1 VSREAEPAK
10 ALHTRATTVAR
21 SATLPLVLSVAA
33 GVLTALL
40 GVSIGLGVI
49 ATLLVGVVA
58 LQIQILV
65 TIERTDIEA
74 QIALRALAPVTA
86 ASNLDAAT
94 GDYLVELAE
103 AQVEFLTRSQA
114 LPPVFDL
121 ELEHQRDVLL
131 EHYEESAQGKVRVN
145 LRASP
150 VLRET
155 QGVSSVKS
163 KLLAT
168 SVVPALTYWDTPT
181 GLAYLRQQEGMLEA
195 EVSIKRVFIQHKED
209 LAELARVIDTH
220 LQWRERYGPDRLDVR
235 VALIDDTLDSDLVV
249 DFAIVDDSTVIRL
262 ETQRGIEQPTAV
274 VWEAARTAV
283 DQADRR
289 FERLW
294 SGGFDPASLDLF
306 DRPT

>member
-1 VSREAEPAK
+1 
-10 ALHTRATTVAR
+10 
-21 SATLPLVLSVAA
+21 LPLILGVAA

-40 GVSIGLGVI
+40 NVSIGLGVI
-49 ATLLVGVVA
+49 ATLLVGVLA

-65 TIERTDIEA
+65 TIERSDIEA
-74 QIALRALAPVTA
+74 QLALRALAPVST

-94 GDYLVELAE
+94 GEYLLKLAE
-103 AQVEFLTRSQA
+103 AQVEFLTRSES

-131 EHYEESAQGKVRVN
+131 QHYKESAQGKIRVN

-155 QGVSSVKS
+155 EGVSSVKGT
-163 KLLAT
+163 LLAT

-181 GLAYLRQQEGMLEA
+181 GLAYLRQQEGMLDDDI
-195 EVSIKRVFIQHKED
+195 SIKRVFIQHEED
-209 LAELARVIDTH
+209 LAELTRVIDTH
-220 LQWRERYGPDRLDVR
+220 MQWRERYGPELLDVR
-235 VALIDDTLDSDLVV
+235 VTLIEEALDSDLVV
-249 DFAIVDDSTVIRL
+249 DFAIVDGTTVICL

-274 VWEAARTAV
+274 VWEAADAAV
-283 DQADRR
+283 KLAERR

-294 SGGFDPASLDLF
+294 SGGLDPASLGVF
-306 DRPT
+306 DRSA

>member
-1 VSREAEPAK
+1 VSREAESAK

-21 SATLPLVLSVAA
+21 SATLPLVLSVVA

-58 LQIQILV
+58 LQIQILI

-74 QIALRALAPVTA
+74 QIALHALAPVTA
-86 ASNLDAAT
+86 ASNLDTAT
-94 GDYLVELAE
+94 GEYLLKLAE
-103 AQVEFLTRSQA
+103 VQVEFLTRSQA

-131 EHYEESAQGKVRVN
+131 EHYKESAQGKIRVN

-163 KLLAT
+163 TLLAT
-168 SVVPALTYWDTPT
+168 SLVPALTYWDTPT

-195 EVSIKRVFIQHKED
+195 EVSIKRVFIQHQDD
-209 LAELARVIDTH
+209 LADLERVIDTH

-249 DFAIVDDSTVIRL
+249 DFAIVDASTVIRL

-274 VWEAARTAV
+274 VWEAARTSV